1 MSHSRVF
8 QLEFFK
14 TSEYDEHDS
23 EELNEFSLEQNQFPH
38 PNYVDYWQNSENVA
52 DDFNWL
58 VQSGLPKGMFEV
70 NKEEQS
76 ITYVKRPDEYIQNY
90 IDKIKAEVKYL
101 SLDRFYNE
109 YFSTWYLKRIL
120 LNNSSEFMIYSSEDG
135 CLIYIKDWIIGVA
148 KTCEIGEKFYL
159 GDVLDYHY

>member
-8 QLEFFK
+8 QLETFK
-14 TSEYDEHDS
+14 KSEYDEHDI
-23 EELNEFSLEQNQFPH
+23 EELNESKLEHNQFPH

-90 IDKIKAEVKYL
+90 IDNIKAEVKYL
-101 SLDRFYNE
+101 
-109 YFSTWYLKRIL
+109 STWYLKRIL
-120 LNNSSEFMIYSSEDG
+120 LNNNNEFMVYSDENG
-135 CLIYIKDWIIGVA
+135 YPIYIKDWIIGVA

-159 GDVLDYHY
+159 GGVLDYHY

>member
-8 QLEFFK
+8 QLETFK
-14 TSEYDEHDS
+14 KSEYDEHDI
-23 EELNEFSLEQNQFPH
+23 EELNESKLEHNQFPH

-52 DDFNWL
+52 DDFIWL

-90 IDKIKAEVKYL
+90 IDNIKAEVKYL
-101 SLDRFYNE
+101 SLEKFYNE

-120 LNNSSEFMIYSSEDG
+120 LNNNNEFMVYSDENG
-135 CLIYIKDWIIGVA
+135 YPIYIKDWIIGVA

-159 GDVLDYHY
+159 GGVLDYHY

>member
-8 QLEFFK
+8 QLETFK
-14 TSEYDEHDS
+14 KSEYGEHDI
-23 EELNEFSLEQNQFPH
+23 EELNEFSLEQNQFPQ
-38 PNYVDYWQNSENVA
+38 PNYIDYWQNSENVA

-90 IDKIKAEVKYL
+90 IDNIKAETDKL
-101 SLDRFYNE
+101 SLESFYNNN
-109 YFSTWYLKRIL
+109 FSTWYLKRIL
-120 LNNSSEFMIYSSEDG
+120 LNNSSEFMVYSAEDG
-135 CLIYIKDWIIGVA
+135 CPIYINDWIIGVA
-148 KTCEIGEKFYL
+148 KTCEIGKKFYL
-159 GDVLDYHY
+159 GGVLDYHC